1 MKKTMKKSIA
11 LLMCLALVVCT
22 LCACGDPT
30 DFSDGEKLSKDYTRS
45 TDPAESYNYNDG
57 ATSAPLSYNV
67 YASSVSNFELRLF
80 RNYFAQK
87 SDKTKSSVF
96 APATAALQLS
106 LLANGAAGDTQDEI
120 RLALGKDLTIDNINQ
135 CSSYF
140 KSRMEA
146 VSKTGSGEVDE
157 LSGKKTQ
164 ESKSEYVRFGLNLF
178 FNDIS
183 DVKTSFLQTN
193 ASYFENN
200 VYRFLFSDKNAVSK
214 VNKSLSDFSSNDLF
228 ENLNE
233 KDSLFLVNAFDMSD
247 LWLDNYSKSDIEKGT
262 FKSGSGDKSVNFMTS
277 NESLIKTKNANGIIK
292 YTSKNPLKLMI
303 VMPNEGVPLE
313 EYVSDFNYTEFS
325 DLLDSID
332 ITKKVT
338 AKIPEFSISSEEQPQ
353 PLSDALADSGL
364 YTLFTDDALFK
375 NITHTDNFKLNEIY
389 EITPEITVNAS
400 GINSDSKIVEK
411 RVKALE
417 KTDETIKIDRP
428 FIFLLIDNESSI
440 PVYIGTVDNI

>member
-1 MKKTMKKSIA
+1 MKKAIA
-11 LLMCLALVVCT
+11 VLMCLALVVCT
-22 LCACGDPT
+22 FCACGDPT

-45 TDPAESYNYNDG
+45 TDPAESFNYNDG
-57 ATSAPLSYNV
+57 ASSAPLSYNV

-80 RNYFAQK
+80 RNCFAQK

-106 LLANGAAGDTQDEI
+106 LLANGATGDTKDEI
-120 RLALGKDLTIDNINQ
+120 RMALGKDLTIDNINQ

-157 LSGKKTQ
+157 LSGKKTE

-200 VYRFLFSDKNAVSK
+200 VYRFLFSDENAVSK
-214 VNKSLSDFSSNDLF
+214 VNKSLTDFSSADLF
-228 ENLNE
+228 ESLNE
-233 KDSLFLVNAFDMSD
+233 KDSLFLVNACDMSD
-247 LWLDNYSKSDIEKGT
+247 LWLDNYSKSDIEKGM
-262 FKSGSGDKSVNFMTS
+262 FKSDSGDKSVNFMTS
-277 NESLIKTKNANGIIK
+277 NESLIKTKNAKGIIK

-303 VMPNEGVPLE
+303 VMPNEGLSLE
-313 EYVSDFNYTEFS
+313 DYVSDFNYTEFS
-325 DLLDSID
+325 DLLDSVD

-338 AKIPEFSISSEEQPQ
+338 AQIPEFSISSEEKPQ

-364 YTLFTDDALFK
+364 YKLFTDDVLFR
-375 NITHTDNFKLNEIY
+375 NITHTDNFRLNEIY

-411 RVKALE
+411 RVKELE
-417 KTDETIKIDRP
+417 KTDETIKFDRP

>member
-1 MKKTMKKSIA
+1 MKKAIA

-22 LCACGDPT
+22 FCACGDPT

-45 TDPAESYNYNDG
+45 TDPAESFNYNDG

-106 LLANGAAGDTQDEI
+106 LLANGATGDTQDEI
-120 RLALGKDLTIDNINQ
+120 KLALGKDLRIDNINQ

-157 LSGKKTQ
+157 LSGKKTK

-233 KDSLFLVNAFDMSD
+233 KDSLFLVNACDMSD

-262 FKSGSGDKSVNFMTS
+262 FKSGNGEKSVNFMTS
-277 NESLIKTKNANGIIK
+277 NESLIKNKNAKGIIK

-303 VMPNEGVPLE
+303 VMPNEGVSLE

-325 DLLDSID
+325 DLLDSVD

-338 AKIPEFSISSEEQPQ
+338 AQIPEFSISSEEQPQ

-389 EITPEITVNAS
+389 EITPEITVNAA

-411 RVKALE
+411 RVKELE

>member
-1 MKKTMKKSIA
+1 MKKAIA
-11 LLMCLALVVCT
+11 VLMCLALVVCT
-22 LCACGDPT
+22 FCACGDPT

-45 TDPAESYNYNDG
+45 TDPAESFNYNDG
-57 ATSAPLSYNV
+57 ASSAPLSYNV

-80 RNYFAQK
+80 RNCFSQK
-87 SDKTKSSVF
+87 SDRTKSSVF
-96 APATAALQLS
+96 APATVALQLS
-106 LLANGAAGDTQDEI
+106 LLANGATGDTKDEI
-120 RLALGKDLTIDNINQ
+120 RMALGKDLTIDNINQ

-157 LSGKKTQ
+157 LSGKKTE

-200 VYRFLFSDKNAVSK
+200 VYRFLFSDENAVSK
-214 VNKSLSDFSSNDLF
+214 VNKSLTDFSSADLF
-228 ENLNE
+228 ESLNE
-233 KDSLFLVNAFDMSD
+233 KDSLFLVNACDMSD
-247 LWLDNYSKSDIEKGT
+247 LWLDNYSKSDIEKGM
-262 FKSGSGDKSVNFMTS
+262 FKSDSGDKSVNFMTS
-277 NESLIKTKNANGIIK
+277 NESLIKTKNAKGIIK

-303 VMPNEGVPLE
+303 VMPNEGLSLE
-313 EYVSDFNYTEFS
+313 DYVSDFNYTEFS
-325 DLLDSID
+325 DLLDSVD

-338 AKIPEFSISSEEQPQ
+338 AQIPEFSISSEEKPQ

-364 YTLFTDDALFK
+364 YKLFTDDVLFR
-375 NITHTDNFKLNEIY
+375 NITHTDNFRLNEIY

-411 RVKALE
+411 RVKELE
-417 KTDETIKIDRP
+417 KTDETIKFDRP

-440 PVYIGTVDNI
+440 PVYIGTVVNI

>member
-1 MKKTMKKSIA
+1 MKKAIA
-11 LLMCLALVVCT
+11 VLMCMALVVCT
-22 LCACGDPT
+22 FCACGDPT

-45 TDPAESYNYNDG
+45 TDPAESFNYNDG
-57 ATSAPLSYNV
+57 ASSAPLSYNV

-106 LLANGAAGDTQDEI
+106 LLANGATGDTQDEI

-157 LSGKKTQ
+157 LSGKKTE

-200 VYRFLFSDKNAVSK
+200 VYRFLFSDENAVSK
-214 VNKSLSDFSSNDLF
+214 VNKSLTDFSSADFF
-228 ENLNE
+228 ESLNE
-233 KDSLFLVNAFDMSD
+233 KDSLFLVNACDMSD
-247 LWLDNYSKSDIEKGT
+247 LWLDNYSKSDIEKGM
-262 FKSGSGDKSVNFMTS
+262 FKSDSGDKSVNFMTS
-277 NESLIKTKNANGIIK
+277 NESLIKTKNAKGIIK

-303 VMPNEGVPLE
+303 VMPNEGVSLE
-313 EYVSDFNYTEFS
+313 DYVSDFNYTEFS
-325 DLLDSID
+325 DLLDSVD

-338 AKIPEFSISSEEQPQ
+338 AQIPEFSISSEEKPQ

-364 YTLFTDDALFK
+364 YKLFTDDVLFR
-375 NITHTDNFKLNEIY
+375 NITHTDNFRLNEIY

-411 RVKALE
+411 RVKELE
-417 KTDETIKIDRP
+417 KTDETIKFDRP

-440 PVYIGTVDNI
+440 PVYIGTVYNI

>member
-1 MKKTMKKSIA
+1 MKKLIA
-11 LLMCLALVVCT
+11 LSMCLALVVCT

-30 DFSDGEKLSKDYTRS
+30 DFLDGEKLSKDYTRS

-57 ATSAPLSYNV
+57 ASSAPMSYNV

-96 APATAALQLS
+96 TPAGAALQLS
-106 LLANGAAGDTQDEI
+106 LLANGATGDTQDEI
-120 RLALGKDLTIDNINQ
+120 RLALGKDLTIDSINQ

-146 VSKTGSGEVDE
+146 VSKTGSEEVNE
-157 LSGKKTQ
+157 LSGKKTE
-164 ESKSEYVRFGLNLF
+164 ESKNEYVRFGLNFF

-200 VYRFLFSDKNAVSK
+200 IYRFLFSDDNAVSK
-214 VNKSLSDFSSNDLF
+214 VNKSLSDFSSTDMF
-228 ENLNE
+228 DSLNE
-233 KDSLFLVNAFDMSD
+233 KDSLLLVNACDISD
-247 LWLDNYSKSDIEKGT
+247 VWLDNYSKSDIEKGT
-262 FKSGSGDKSVNFMTS
+262 FKSSSGDKSVNFMTS
-277 NESLIKTKNANGIIK
+277 NESLIKTKNAKGIIK

-303 VMPNEGVPLE
+303 VMPNEGVSLE
-313 EYVSDFNYTEFS
+313 DYVSDFNYTEFS
-325 DLLDSID
+325 DLLDSVD
-332 ITKKVT
+332 ITKKIT
-338 AKIPEFSISSEEQPQ
+338 AKIPEFSIDSEEKPQ
-353 PLSDALADSGL
+353 PLSDALADSSL
-364 YTLFTDDALFK
+364 YTLFTDDVLFK

-389 EITPEITVNAS
+389 EIAPKITVNAS

-411 RVKALE
+411 RVKELE
-417 KTDETIKIDRP
+417 KTDDTIKFDRP

-440 PVYIGTVDNI
+440 PIYIGAVDNI

>member
-1 MKKTMKKSIA
+1 MKKAIA
-11 LLMCLALVVCT
+11 VLMCLALVVCT
-22 LCACGDPT
+22 FCACGNPT

-45 TDPAESYNYNDG
+45 TDPAESFNYNDG
-57 ATSAPLSYNV
+57 ASSAPLSYNV

-80 RNYFAQK
+80 RNCFSQK

-96 APATAALQLS
+96 APATVALQLS
-106 LLANGAAGDTQDEI
+106 LLANGATGDTKDEI
-120 RLALGKDLTIDNINQ
+120 RMALGKDLTIDNINQ

-140 KSRMEA
+140 KSRMET

-157 LSGKKTQ
+157 LSGKKTE

-214 VNKSLSDFSSNDLF
+214 VNKSLSDFSSADLF

-233 KDSLFLVNAFDMSD
+233 KDSLFLVNACDMSD

-277 NESLIKTKNANGIIK
+277 NESLIKTKNAKGIIK
-292 YTSKNPLKLMI
+292 YTSKNPLKFMI
-303 VMPNEGVPLE
+303 VMPNEGVSLE
-313 EYVSDFNYTEFS
+313 DYVSDFNYTEFS
-325 DLLDSID
+325 DLLDSVD

-338 AKIPEFSISSEEQPQ
+338 AQIPEFSISSEEKPQ

-364 YTLFTDDALFK
+364 YKLFTDDVLFR
-375 NITHTDNFKLNEIY
+375 NITHTDNFRLNEIY

-411 RVKALE
+411 RVKELE
-417 KTDETIKIDRP
+417 KTDETIKFDRP

-440 PVYIGTVDNI
+440 PVYIGTVYNI

>member
-1 MKKTMKKSIA
+1 MKKVIA

-106 LLANGAAGDTQDEI
+106 LLANGATGDTQDEI

-157 LSGKKTQ
+157 LSGKKTE
-164 ESKSEYVRFGLNLF
+164 ESKSEYVRFGLNFF

-200 VYRFLFSDKNAVSK
+200 VYRFLFSDDNAVSK
-214 VNKSLSDFSSNDLF
+214 VNKSLSDFTSNDLF
-228 ENLNE
+228 ESLNE
-233 KDSLFLVNAFDMSD
+233 KDSLFLVNACDMSD

-277 NESLIKTKNANGIIK
+277 NESLIKTKNAKGIIK
-292 YTSKNPLKLMI
+292 YTSENPLKLMI
-303 VMPNEGVPLE
+303 VMPNEGVSLE
-313 EYVSDFNYTEFS
+313 DYVSDFNYTEFS
-325 DLLDSID
+325 VLLYSVD

-338 AKIPEFSISSEEQPQ
+338 EQIPEF
-353 PLSDALADSGL
+353 
-364 YTLFTDDALFK
+364 
-375 NITHTDNFKLNEIY
+375 
-389 EITPEITVNAS
+389 
-400 GINSDSKIVEK
+400 
-411 RVKALE
+411 
-417 KTDETIKIDRP
+417 
-428 FIFLLIDNESSI
+428 
-440 PVYIGTVDNI
+440 